1 MHNERVKL
9 KFTVY
14 GNTYN
19 DIHREATRLVSEY
32 FFGESID
39 PRVPG
44 EDYDLE
50 FEVENNLDGGTTR
63 KFVATA
69 FVRLKR

>member
-1 MHNERVKL
+1 MQSDRYKL

-19 DIHREATRLVSEY
+19 DIHGEATRLVSE
-32 FFGESID
+32 FFAGESIH
-39 PRVPG
+39 PKISG

-50 FEVENNLDGGTTR
+50 FEIENNLDGGTTR
-63 KFVATA
+63 KFVGTA
-69 FVRLKR
+69 HVRLKR